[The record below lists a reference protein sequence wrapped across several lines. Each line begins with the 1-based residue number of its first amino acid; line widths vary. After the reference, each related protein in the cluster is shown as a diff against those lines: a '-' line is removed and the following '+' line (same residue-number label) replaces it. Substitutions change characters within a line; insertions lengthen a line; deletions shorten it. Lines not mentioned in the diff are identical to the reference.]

1 MVRRAKVPLELPTRE
16 RLHELFEDGGD
27 TLIRRTH
34 HHNAP
39 KGSRV
44 TGQNSAGYYRVGVDM
59 KRYLVHRLLTHMRGI
74 EIPEGMVIDHING
87 NTLDNTK
94 DNLRVVTRSQ
104 NQHNRKAMSNNTSG
118 KAGVYFNKAAGK
130 WQVQVNL
137 EGKNHYGGLHINY
150 LDACKASDSL
160 RAELHGSIGG

>member
-27 TLIRRTH
+27 TLINKRDH
-34 HHNAP
+34 YKAP

-44 TGQNSAGYYRVGVDM
+44 EGVNSAGYYRVRVDM

-74 EIPEGMVIDHING
+74 DIPEGMVIDHING
-87 NTLDNTK
+87 NTLDNSK
-94 DNLRVVTRSQ
+94 SNLRVVTRSQ
-104 NQHNRKAMSNNTSG
+104 NQHNRKTMRNNTSG
-118 KAGVYFNKAAGK
+118 KSGVYFNKAAGK

-150 LDACKASDSL
+150 LDACMVADSL